1 MTLVFQV
8 VCLTI
13 ALSFFD
19 AGKKN
24 DDREANDHWTNEL
37 RLQDDEEYLHSARES
52 IFTYRRVVR
61 VDRLNDAEV
70 RCARQERIREM
81 KMWTIVQEASIY
93 LLFLS
98 LLCFLVYS
106 TRNSSSF
113 DQVQHLRKY
122 LTNTRHADRDLNKV
136 TERGHGSSPSFFP
149 SQIVT
154 IDDYWSWLEESFVSN
169 LRAQPWYNGD
179 SPRHLRGF
187 LNDKTHRL
195 IGWPVMRQ
203 IRVRSDRC
211 SSEKIG
217 AMCEDDFHSSNEE
230 TRPFQLGWNKTITPA
245 SNSSLDR
252 AFQYRSSDELDSY
265 VTLGNFH
272 SYPGGG
278 YLYAFRG
285 HLTDL
290 RENLSTLHQLGWIDQ
305 RTRAVI
311 IQLNL
316 YNPNLRFFTSVV
328 LLVEFLSTGGL
339 YPQVRIDPI
348 DFSSRSRSSS
358 SLNPSSFS
366 SALTSMSQLICF
378 LLYMTLILYS
388 MVEEFRLF
396 CRLKRKYFLR
406 WCSYAEVGIISCS
419 WTAVAIYIWRY
430 QQSKDLGE
438 RFRQSKGFVY
448 INLQMSTYVNDLLTF
463 LLAFCCFVGTLR
475 CLRLGQ
481 YNRRLALFGRTLQLA
496 VGELLSFSLMF
507 SVVLVAFLSLFYFL
521 FNSKLHSCSTF
532 FRTAQMLFQMTV
544 MKFDATELTKS
555 APVLGP
561 IAFSLFILLVV
572 FVCLSMFLSIINE
585 SVRRARLTNDDDQDE
600 IFAFI
605 WKKFTRWTGLS
616 KPTEMELFEERDE
629 RMRGEYHDPIERFP
643 EKIDQLLGVIN
654 RVRLRLLRARTSHS
668 SSLALHQSKAC
679 STQKATI
686 DRSSS
691 PIIKRRTLVLCV
703 VNMKWLCF
711 CDLINFSL
719 LMIRRVQWLWAK
731 DDKFIFVTEKSCMFT
746 EESK

>member
-1 MTLVFQV
+1 M
-8 VCLTI
+8 
-13 ALSFFD
+13 
-19 AGKKN
+19 
-24 DDREANDHWTNEL
+24 
-37 RLQDDEEYLHSARES
+37 
-52 IFTYRRVVR
+52 
-61 VDRLNDAEV
+61 
-70 RCARQERIREM
+70 
-81 KMWTIVQEASIY
+81 
-93 LLFLS
+93 
-98 LLCFLVYS
+98 
-106 TRNSSSF
+106 
-113 DQVQHLRKY
+113 
-122 LTNTRHADRDLNKV
+122 
-136 TERGHGSSPSFFP
+136 
-149 SQIVT
+149 
-154 IDDYWSWLEESFVSN
+154 SN

-217 AMCEDDFHSSNEE
+217 TMCEDEFESSNEE
-230 TRPFQLGWNKTITPA
+230 TRPFQPGWNKTITLS

-252 AFQYRSSDELDSY
+252 AFQYRASDELDSY

-278 YLYAFRG
+278 YLFSFRG

-290 RENLSTLHQLGWIDQ
+290 RENLSALHRLGWIDQ

-316 YNPNLRFFTSVV
+316 YNPSLRLFTSVV

-348 DFSSRSRSSS
+348 DFSS
-358 SLNPSSFS
+358 
-366 SALTSMSQLICF
+366 ALTSMSQLICF
-378 LLYMTLILYS
+378 LLYMPLILYS
-388 MVEEFRLF
+388 MLGEFRLF
-396 CRLKRKYFLR
+396 CRLKQKYFLQ
-406 WCSYAEVGIISCS
+406 WWSYAEVGIIGCS

-430 QQSKDLGE
+430 QQFKDLGE
-438 RFRQSKGFVY
+438 RFQRSKGFVY
-448 INLQMSTYVNDLLTF
+448 INLQMFTYVNDLFTF

-481 YNRRLALFGRTLQLA
+481 YNRRLGLFSRTLQLA
-496 VGELLSFSLMF
+496 ARELLSFSLMF
-507 SVVLVAFLSLFYFL
+507 SIVLVAFLSLFYFL

-532 FRTAQMLFQMTV
+532 FQTAQMLLRMTV
-544 MKFDATELTKS
+544 MKFDATELTNS

-585 SVRRARLTNDDDQDE
+585 SVRRARLTNSDDQDE
-600 IFAFI
+600 IFAFT

-629 RMRGEYHDPIERFP
+629 RMRGEYYDPIERFP

-654 RVRLRLLRARTSHS
+654 RVRRLLLPSCISHP

-679 STQKATI
+679 STQKTTS
-686 DRSSS
+686 DRSPS
-691 PIIKRRTLVLCV
+691 PIIKKRTLV
-703 VNMKWLCF
+703 F
-711 CDLINFSL
+711 GD
-719 LMIRRVQWLWAK
+719 
-731 DDKFIFVTEKSCMFT
+731 
-746 EESK
+746 